1 MRDTGLPQARRHS
14 WLGVGRRYHVDYRKW
29 LACAG
34 GLALLAGALAASG
47 IAIGGTKPST
57 ADLRLESIEV
67 VARPIEAFD
76 RHRPQETR
84 FGKLTWRGGLV
95 LTSPAK
101 NFGGWSGIALGAD
114 GRGFL
119 SISDAGAW
127 MSGRLDYDGAGKPVG
142 LSSVRLGPIE
152 SVAGEPLLR
161 KRDRDAEG
169 LALLDGTPEK
179 GSVLIAF
186 ERNHRIARFEVDAE
200 GLSEAKSFVPL
211 PPGAKRMTS
220 NGGLEAIAMLRGGP
234 NKGSLV
240 AISERL
246 RDSGGNHIGWMWV
259 KGEARQFQLTN
270 GEDFDVTDA
279 APLPDG
285 GLLVLERR
293 FRWGEGVKMRLR
305 LIKQH
310 QLQPGA
316 TIDGES
322 LLKADTSR
330 EIDNMEGLAAH
341 VGPGGEIVVTMISDD
356 NFNHGL
362 QRTILLQ
369 FALSAGDLAASD

>member
-1 MRDTGLPQARRHS
+1 MYNYRAIRIYSSHGLTG
-14 WLGVGRRYHVDYRKW
+14 
-29 LACAG
+29 C
-34 GLALLAGALAASG
+34 
-47 IAIGGTKPST
+47 
-57 ADLRLESIEV
+57 
-67 VARPIEAFD
+67 
-76 RHRPQETR
+76 
-84 FGKLTWRGGLV
+84 
-95 LTSPAK
+95 
-101 NFGGWSGIALGAD
+101 
-114 GRGFL
+114 
-119 SISDAGAW
+119 
-127 MSGRLDYDGAGKPVG
+127 
-142 LSSVRLGPIE
+142 
-152 SVAGEPLLR
+152 
-161 KRDRDAEG
+161 
-169 LALLDGTPEK
+169 
-179 GSVLIAF
+179 
-186 ERNHRIARFEVDAE
+186 
-200 GLSEAKSFVPL
+200 
-211 PPGAKRMTS
+211 
-220 NGGLEAIAMLRGGP
+220 
-234 NKGSLV
+234 
-240 AISERL
+240 ISELNQREVSL
-246 RDSGGNHIGWMWV
+246 PGSPSFAQIGVFDGVFRITATGVGGNHIGWMWV